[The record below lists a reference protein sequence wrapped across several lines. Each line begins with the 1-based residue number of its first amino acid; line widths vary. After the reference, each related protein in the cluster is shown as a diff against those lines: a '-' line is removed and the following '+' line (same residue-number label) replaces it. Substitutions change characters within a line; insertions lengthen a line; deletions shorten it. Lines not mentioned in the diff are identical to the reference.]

1 MRKLILVI
9 VLMLFSKAYSYVPNV
24 ADYDLGFK
32 LIYAVEVL
40 NDRILLAGYQVDTT
54 GHFRNGIIKQFKD
67 GKISRLPDS
76 IDRNGINSPIRI
88 HSESKI
94 KCDSLGYIWLTG
106 DVVYKFKDNKWNEI
120 VYKDN
125 YQEIRRYKHIAI
137 DKDNN
142 IWVTASYFVDAK
154 THKSEVFKIANDN
167 IELVYQNYSSSG
179 IGTTGGTSQNFYAN
193 EDGSISMFERIVVV
207 TKNNLPDTL
216 RNQLLTITKD
226 YQIIRIPIQ
235 FENSSGNEKVLINN
249 AGIFKENN
257 NKIWY
262 YNRIL
267 TWLDSNKNIAA
278 CCGGL
283 LLQEGDSWT
292 VINENNGLEKPFFY
306 NSYLPINS
314 FIKMQNNRYFI
325 IGFGFYEMDEHL
337 RMRKLDIN
345 QIFNKS
351 LFIPINPMYNS
362 QSLEDGFR
370 GYQDITYLSHLY
382 PPINNPTIDK
392 DNNIVVVFPF
402 GILLIPIEVVSV
414 SDDLNSSEANLISP
428 NPANDFITIQFSN
441 KELQLFASEDK
452 VQVFDVLG
460 IEVISESIHPMTSSH
475 RMNVEKLP
483 AGVYFIRIGDKV
495 EKFVKM

>member
-1 MRKLILVI
+1 MKKLILVF
-9 VLMLFSKAYSYVPNV
+9 VFMLCSKAYSNVPNV

-40 NDRILLAGYQVDTT
+40 NDQILLAGYQVDTT
-54 GHFRNGIIKQFKD
+54 GFFRNGIIKQFKD
-67 GKISRLPDS
+67 GKISQLPDS
-76 IDRNGINSPIRI
+76 IERNGINSPIRI

-94 KCDSLGYIWLTG
+94 KCDSLDYIWLTG

-120 VYKDN
+120 VYQDN
-125 YQEIRRYKHIAI
+125 YQEIRRYNLIAI

-142 IWVTASYFVDAK
+142 IWITASYFVDVK
-154 THKSEVFKIANDN
+154 TQKSEVFRIVNDN

-179 IGTTGGTSQNFYAN
+179 IGTTGGKSHNFYAN

-216 RNQLLTITKD
+216 RNQHLTITKD
-226 YQIIRIPIQ
+226 FEIFRIPIQ
-235 FENSSGNEKVLINN
+235 FENSSGNEKRVLDN
-249 AGIFKENN
+249 AGIYKENN
-257 NKIWY
+257 NRIWY
-262 YNRIL
+262 YNRIA
-267 TWLDSNKNIAA
+267 TWLDSNNNIAG

-283 LLQEGDSWT
+283 LLHEKDSWI
-292 VINENNGLEKPFFY
+292 VLNESNGLEKPFFY

-314 FIKMQNNRYFI
+314 FIKMQNDRYFI

-337 RMRKLDIN
+337 IMRKLDIN

-351 LFIPINPMYNS
+351 LFIPINPLYNS

-370 GYQDITYLSHLY
+370 GYQDIAYLSRLY

-402 GILLIPIEVVSV
+402 GILLIPLDVVSV
-414 SDDLNSSEANLISP
+414 TDNINSTEAILIYP
-428 NPANDFITIQFSN
+428 NPATGLINLSLSGNFTEFI
-441 KELQLFASEDK
+441 
-452 VQVFDVLG
+452 VFDILGNKVLEG
-460 IEVISESIHPMTSSH
+460 GLNNFQIDVSTLSSGYYII
-475 RMNVEKLP
+475 RLNSFDSKVNKYVSFIKEK
-483 AGVYFIRIGDKV
+483 
-495 EKFVKM
+495 